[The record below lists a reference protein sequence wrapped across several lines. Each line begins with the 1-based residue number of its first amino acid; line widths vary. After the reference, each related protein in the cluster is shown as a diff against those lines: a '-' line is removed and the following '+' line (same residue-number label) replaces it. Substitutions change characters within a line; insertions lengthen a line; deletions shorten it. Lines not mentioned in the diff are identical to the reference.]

1 MVRVV
6 IEIPHGFAEYCKAM
20 GDAPGDVIWDLID
33 EFMDDP
39 LGRGNNSASPGSTAT
54 PSRGGRETRE
64 TREASQG
71 LAGRPTTPDIAE
83 FLRERG

>member
-33 EFMDDP
+33 EFVDNP

-54 PSRGGRETRE
+54 LSRGGRETGH
-64 TREASQG
+64 ASQG

-83 FLRERG
+83 FLRERS